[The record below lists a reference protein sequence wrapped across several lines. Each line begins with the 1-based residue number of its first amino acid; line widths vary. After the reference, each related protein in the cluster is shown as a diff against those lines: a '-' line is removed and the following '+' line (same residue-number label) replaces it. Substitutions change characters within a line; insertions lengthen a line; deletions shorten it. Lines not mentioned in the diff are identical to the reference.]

1 MLTITFK
8 FWPMCGTATES
19 LPSWVFYWWLF
30 SVQCSDVLLLN
41 DNRVCIQI
49 FFSMAF
55 NSGNTLCHC
64 YSTYL
69 CLLKQFHF
77 SIPNKNLTSIVT
89 TSRKSCPLYIINS
102 TPYAAI
108 FNYQK
113 QWDTSTVSNSYICV
127 QAIKLLI
134 TIHSIYHSDQTP
146 LEMVAHHIVY
156 WQYLCWKFIPP
167 SPFN

>member
-1 MLTITFK
+1 M
-8 FWPMCGTATES
+8 WHS
-19 LPSWVFYWWLF
+19 NWVASVLSFLLVA
-30 SVQCSDVLLLN
+30 VQCSDVLLLN

-49 FFSMAF
+49 FFYFSMAF

-89 TSRKSCPLYIINS
+89 TSRKSCPLYIIKS